1 MNDRYESPFST
12 RYASEYML
20 NLFSADTRYQTWRK
34 LWLALAKEEK
44 ALGLSITDDQ
54 INEMS
59 AHITDIDYELVRK
72 REKEVRH
79 DVMAHIYAFGK
90 AAPSAA
96 GIIHL
101 GATSCYVTDNADLIL
116 YRDALIYIRSELLS
130 VIKNLSEFAEQYKET
145 PTLGYTHYQ
154 PAQLVTIGKRASLWI
169 QDFLSD
175 LEEIDFALRQIRFL
189 GCRGTTGT
197 EASFLD
203 LFAGDT
209 KKIDTMNASLAADF
223 GFSECF
229 DVVVS
234 ESNGEYTRFIF
245 HSLPWVFLYIL
256 VCFFGM
262 FFFPI
267 ASFVFGKVDFKYLTF
282 GALCFFWGLFMIAQ
296 NISRYLNL
304 WISDPTVC
312 SLIISIT
319 NYLFVLSMLV
329 YMKANLG
336 RSITRAIANGVNSV
350 YLLLI
355 IAVIILHLTNVA
367 DVYVTFPNMMLATAV
382 CGIILPILLLIET
395 RTNPQ
400 ALYVLISWIPIAL
413 SIAIDTIDHYHPFA
427 NIDFYIIGL
436 GFTMIYQ
443 IIRLVFDLKR
453 QYKETIRYQKMQKE
467 LYEAKVSVMVSQIQP
482 HFMYNALSS
491 IAMLCKLDPDTAYNA
506 TITFSDY
513 LRCNMDSLKQKT
525 PVPFEKELE
534 HLKKYLYIEQLR
546 FGKKLNIVY
555 DIKTTDFV
563 LPQLSIQPLVENAV
577 KHGVGMKKKGGTVT
591 IATNETDEY
600 YEVIISDDGVG
611 FDTEQKKDDGRS
623 HVGMEN
629 TRKRLKDLC
638 GADVI
643 ITSVVGEGTVA
654 TVMLPKEEQN
664 NENTVR

>member
-1 MNDRYESPFST
+1 MFAIVKILRTKRWTAVIAIIMTLLLAGLVALCIRFYESFDTSYDIPMFIDGEYSVDGGDWKPISYQNDTTDRFSDNIVFKGKLT
-12 RYASEYML
+12 EATEFFNTIGISSKNVWYTIKNSKGETVFEYNYYSPEQMRENVL
-20 NLFSADTRYQTWRK
+20 KEFERMNEENHAIDVDEILENYHKKNLFSERMPNTPGYYVQEYDLRHPS
-34 LWLALAKEEK
+34 
-44 ALGLSITDDQ
+44 LGTIDPNEVITLEVV
-54 INEMS
+54 NPYGR
-59 AHITDIDYELVRK
+59 DI
-72 REKEVRH
+72 
-79 DVMAHIYAFGK
+79 
-90 AAPSAA
+90 S
-96 GIIHL
+96 
-101 GATSCYVTDNADLIL
+101 N
-116 YRDALIYIRSELLS
+116 
-130 VIKNLSEFAEQYKET
+130 
-145 PTLGYTHYQ
+145 
-154 PAQLVTIGKRASLWI
+154 
-169 QDFLSD
+169 
-175 LEEIDFALRQIRFL
+175 
-189 GCRGTTGT
+189 
-197 EASFLD
+197 
-203 LFAGDT
+203 
-209 KKIDTMNASLAADF
+209 
-223 GFSECF
+223 FSECF

-267 ASFVFGKVDFKYLTF
+267 VSFVFGKVDFKYLTF

-296 NISRYLNL
+296 NISGYLNL
-304 WISDPTVC
+304 WITDPTVC

-355 IAVIILHLTNVA
+355 IAVIVLHLTNVA
-367 DVYVTFPNMMLATAV
+367 DVYVTFPNMMLVTAV

-413 SIAIDTIDHYHPFA
+413 SIIIDTIDHYHPFA
-427 NIDFYIIGL
+427 NIDFFIIGL

-491 IAMLCKLDPDTAYNA
+491 IAMLCKINPDTAYNA

-513 LRCNMDSLKQKT
+513 LRCNMDSLKQQT

-629 TRKRLKDLC
+629 TRKRLKDMC

>member
-1 MNDRYESPFST
+1 MFAIVKILRSKRWTAVIAIIMTLLLAGLVALCIRFYESFDTSYDIPMFIDGEYSVDGGDWKPISNKNDTTDRFSDNIVFKGKLT
-12 RYASEYML
+12 EATEFFNTIGISSKNVWYTVKNSKGETVFEYNYYSPEQMRENVL
-20 NLFSADTRYQTWRK
+20 KEFEGMNEENLAIDVDEILENYHKKNLFSERMPNTPGYYVQEYDLRYPS
-34 LWLALAKEEK
+34 
-44 ALGLSITDDQ
+44 LGTIDPNEVITLEVV
-54 INEMS
+54 NPYGR
-59 AHITDIDYELVRK
+59 DI
-72 REKEVRH
+72 
-79 DVMAHIYAFGK
+79 
-90 AAPSAA
+90 S
-96 GIIHL
+96 
-101 GATSCYVTDNADLIL
+101 N
-116 YRDALIYIRSELLS
+116 
-130 VIKNLSEFAEQYKET
+130 
-145 PTLGYTHYQ
+145 
-154 PAQLVTIGKRASLWI
+154 
-169 QDFLSD
+169 
-175 LEEIDFALRQIRFL
+175 
-189 GCRGTTGT
+189 
-197 EASFLD
+197 
-203 LFAGDT
+203 
-209 KKIDTMNASLAADF
+209 
-223 GFSECF
+223 FSECF

-245 HSLPWVFLYIL
+245 NSLPWVFLYIL
-256 VCFFGM
+256 VCFFGV

-267 ASFVFGKVDFKYLTF
+267 ASFVFGKVDYKYLTF

-296 NISRYLNL
+296 NISGYLNL
-304 WISDPTVC
+304 WITDPTVC

-355 IAVIILHLTNVA
+355 IAVIVLHLTNVA
-367 DVYVTFPNMMLATAV
+367 DVHVTFPNMMLATAV
-382 CGIILPILLLIET
+382 CGTVLPILLLIET

-413 SIAIDTIDHYHPFA
+413 SIIIDTIDHYHPFA
-427 NIDFYIIGL
+427 NIDFFIIGL

-491 IAMLCKLDPDTAYNA
+491 IAMLCKINPDTAYNA

-513 LRCNMDSLKQKT
+513 LRCNMDSLKQQT

-629 TRKRLKDLC
+629 TRKRLKDMC

>member
-1 MNDRYESPFST
+1 MFAIVKILRSKRWTAVIAIIMTLLLAGLVALCIRFYESFDTSYDIPMFIEGEYSVDGGDWKPISNKNDTTDRFSDNIVFKGKLT
-12 RYASEYML
+12 EATEFFNTIGISSKNVWYTIKNSKGETVFEYNYYSPEQMRENVL
-20 NLFSADTRYQTWRK
+20 KEFEDMNEENLAIDVDEILENYHKKNLFSERMPNTPGYYVQEYDLRYPS
-34 LWLALAKEEK
+34 
-44 ALGLSITDDQ
+44 LGTINPNEVITLEVV
-54 INEMS
+54 NPYGR
-59 AHITDIDYELVRK
+59 DI
-72 REKEVRH
+72 
-79 DVMAHIYAFGK
+79 
-90 AAPSAA
+90 S
-96 GIIHL
+96 
-101 GATSCYVTDNADLIL
+101 N
-116 YRDALIYIRSELLS
+116 
-130 VIKNLSEFAEQYKET
+130 
-145 PTLGYTHYQ
+145 
-154 PAQLVTIGKRASLWI
+154 
-169 QDFLSD
+169 
-175 LEEIDFALRQIRFL
+175 
-189 GCRGTTGT
+189 
-197 EASFLD
+197 
-203 LFAGDT
+203 
-209 KKIDTMNASLAADF
+209 
-223 GFSECF
+223 FSECF

-245 HSLPWVFLYIL
+245 NSLPWVFLYIL

-267 ASFVFGKVDFKYLTF
+267 VSFVFGKVDYKYLTF

-296 NISRYLNL
+296 NISGYLNL
-304 WISDPTVC
+304 WITDPTVC

-355 IAVIILHLTNVA
+355 IAVIVLHLTNVA

-413 SIAIDTIDHYHPFA
+413 SIIIDTIDHYHPFA
-427 NIDFYIIGL
+427 NIDFFIIGL

-491 IAMLCKLDPDTAYNA
+491 IAMLCKINPDTAYNA

-513 LRCNMDSLKQKT
+513 LRCNMDSLKQQT

-629 TRKRLKDLC
+629 TRKRLKDMC

>member
-1 MNDRYESPFST
+1 MFAIVKILRTKRWTAVIAIIMTLLLAGLVALCIRFYESFDTSYDIPMFIDGEYSVDGGDWKPISNKNDTTDRFSDNIVFKGKLT
-12 RYASEYML
+12 EATEFFNTIGISSKNVWYTVKNSKGETVFEYNYYSPEQMRENVL
-20 NLFSADTRYQTWRK
+20 KAFEGMNEENLAIDVDEILENYHKKNLFSERMPNTPGYYVQEYDLRYPSSGTIDPN
-34 LWLALAKEEK
+34 EV
-44 ALGLSITDDQ
+44 ITLEVV
-54 INEMS
+54 NPYGR
-59 AHITDIDYELVRK
+59 DI
-72 REKEVRH
+72 
-79 DVMAHIYAFGK
+79 
-90 AAPSAA
+90 S
-96 GIIHL
+96 
-101 GATSCYVTDNADLIL
+101 N
-116 YRDALIYIRSELLS
+116 
-130 VIKNLSEFAEQYKET
+130 
-145 PTLGYTHYQ
+145 
-154 PAQLVTIGKRASLWI
+154 
-169 QDFLSD
+169 
-175 LEEIDFALRQIRFL
+175 
-189 GCRGTTGT
+189 
-197 EASFLD
+197 
-203 LFAGDT
+203 
-209 KKIDTMNASLAADF
+209 
-223 GFSECF
+223 FSECF

-245 HSLPWVFLYIL
+245 QSLPWVFLYIL
-256 VCFFGM
+256 VCFFGI

-267 ASFVFGKVDFKYLTF
+267 AGFILGKVDFKYLTF

-296 NISRYLNL
+296 NISGYLNL
-304 WISDPTVC
+304 WITDPTVC
-312 SLIISIT
+312 LLIFTVT

-355 IAVIILHLTNVA
+355 IAVIVLHLTNVA
-367 DVYVTFPNMMLATAV
+367 DVHVTFPNMMLATAV

-400 ALYVLISWIPIAL
+400 ALYVLVSWIPIAL
-413 SIAIDTIDHYHPFA
+413 AIIVDTIDHYHPFTH
-427 NIDFYIIGL
+427 IDFYIISL

-513 LRCNMDSLKQKT
+513 LRCKMDSLKQQT

-629 TRKRLKDLC
+629 TRKRLKDMC

>member
-1 MNDRYESPFST
+1 MILLLAGLITLCIRFYESFDTSLDIPMFIDGEYSVDGGDWKPISDEYDVTDRFSNNIVFKGKLT
-12 RYASEYML
+12 AATDFFNTIGVSSKNVWYTVKNSKGEIVFEYNYYSPEEMRENLLKEFEGMNEENLAIDVDELLESYHNKNMFSERMPNTPGYYVQEYDLRHPSSGTINPNEVITLEVVNPYGRDISNFSEY
-20 NLFSADTRYQTWRK
+20 
-34 LWLALAKEEK
+34 
-44 ALGLSITDDQ
+44 
-54 INEMS
+54 
-59 AHITDIDYELVRK
+59 
-72 REKEVRH
+72 
-79 DVMAHIYAFGK
+79 
-90 AAPSAA
+90 
-96 GIIHL
+96 
-101 GATSCYVTDNADLIL
+101 
-116 YRDALIYIRSELLS
+116 
-130 VIKNLSEFAEQYKET
+130 
-145 PTLGYTHYQ
+145 
-154 PAQLVTIGKRASLWI
+154 
-169 QDFLSD
+169 
-175 LEEIDFALRQIRFL
+175 
-189 GCRGTTGT
+189 
-197 EASFLD
+197 
-203 LFAGDT
+203 
-209 KKIDTMNASLAADF
+209 
-223 GFSECF
+223 F

-296 NISRYLNL
+296 SISGYLNL

-312 SLIISIT
+312 LLIISIT

-491 IAMLCKLDPDTAYNA
+491 IAMLCKINPDTAYNA

-513 LRCNMDSLKQKT
+513 LRCNMDSLKQQT
-525 PVPFEKELE
+525 PVPFEKELK

-629 TRKRLKDLC
+629 TRKRLKDMC